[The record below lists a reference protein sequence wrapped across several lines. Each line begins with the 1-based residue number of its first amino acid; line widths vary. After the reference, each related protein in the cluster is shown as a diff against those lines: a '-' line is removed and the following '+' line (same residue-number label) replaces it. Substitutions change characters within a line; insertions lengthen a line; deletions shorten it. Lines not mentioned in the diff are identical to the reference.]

1 MKTTPLLP
9 AELSRQNKSAWD
21 RLYQTTAVSVW
32 GTEPV
37 GFLAASLRDFA
48 DELPPVRRVLAA
60 AAGEGRNLPVLLQLG
75 AAVTACDAS
84 AAALAKIPPDIAA
97 RVSPICCDLEQVAFP
112 DAHFDFVLL
121 SDVVETLPEP
131 NPVLREM
138 RRILVPGGQLL
149 CNLPLPEDGAA
160 GDGMTRLGPN
170 RYLYRER
177 YYYRFFSAAAGARL
191 FASCGFQVVR
201 QQDYE
206 WEEPA
211 HPQFRPNPHRHRSSV
226 LLAEKPRA

>member
-1 MKTTPLLP
+1 MKTTFLLP
-9 AELSRQNKSAWD
+9 AELSRQNKTAWD
-21 RLYQTTAVSVW
+21 HLYQTTAAPVW

-37 GFLAASLRDFA
+37 GFLARSLRDFA
-48 DELPPVRRVLAA
+48 TELPPVRRVLDA

-97 RVSPICCDLEQVAFP
+97 RVSTICCDLERVAFP

-121 SDVVETLPEP
+121 SDVVETLLQPKA
-131 NPVLREM
+131 VLREM
-138 RRILVPGGQLL
+138 RRILAPGGHLL

-160 GDGMTRLGPN
+160 GNDMTRIGPN
-170 RYLYRER
+170 RYLYHQQF
-177 YYYRFFSAAAGARL
+177 YYRFFAEAEGGPL
-191 FASCGFQVVR
+191 LASCGFKIVR
-201 QQDYE
+201 QRRYE

-211 HPQFRPNPHRHRSSV
+211 HPQFRPAPHRHLSCV